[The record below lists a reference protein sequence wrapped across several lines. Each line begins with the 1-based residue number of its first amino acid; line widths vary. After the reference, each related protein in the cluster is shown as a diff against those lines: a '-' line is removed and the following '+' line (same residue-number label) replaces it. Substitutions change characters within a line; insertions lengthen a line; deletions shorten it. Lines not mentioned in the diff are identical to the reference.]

1 VAGALVEVADWRV
14 SFLVGAVVAAA
25 GGVLV
30 FARRA
35 TLGVAAVA

>member
-14 SFLVGAVVAAA
+14 SFLVGAAVSAI

-30 FARRA
+30 FARRT
-35 TLGVAAVA
+35 TLGLAPA